1 MKDEVVSEE
10 SFPYFWLFS
19 WLICASKQAAKS
31 LWTYLPIVE
40 KKKEKEKTDIWLLN
54 IFHFPESKSSQTEK
68 LHMQNTHFQETMYLC
83 CCYKYN

>member
-1 MKDEVVSEE
+1 MKDAVVGEE
-10 SFPYFWLFS
+10 SFPYFWLFN

-31 LWTYLPIVE
+31 LWTSLPNV
-40 KKKEKEKTDIWLLN
+40 KKRKKEKMDIWLLN

-68 LHMQNTHFQETMYLC
+68 LHMQNTHFQETMYSC